1 MSEKEPA
8 EPLGNNSTDINALQ
22 QELNTLKAT
31 YSDLESRYNSLN
43 TEYSQYKFDIEFNR
57 DINHINSKLDDKQRE
72 TLKSLKSSNE
82 EAYKMLLDSFKVETV
97 GSGFNPVE
105 QQEIQNNNNEDAFT
119 QAIRERK
126 GE

>member
-1 MSEKEPA
+1 MSNQDNQEV
-8 EPLGNNSTDINALQ
+8 NIDALQ
-22 QELNTLKAT
+22 RELDVLKAS
-31 YSDLESRYNSLN
+31 YSDLEGRYNALN
-43 TEYSQYKFDIEFNR
+43 SEYSQYKFDIEFNK
-57 DINHINSKLDDKQRE
+57 DINHINSKLDDKQKE
-72 TLKSLKSSNE
+72 TLKGLKSSNQ
-82 EAYKMLLDSFKVETV
+82 EAYMMLLDSFKEETV